1 MTTEQQ
7 YIASLDIEA
16 SYNLAKQ
23 MEAYRTN
30 PVLGYRPAGSKAE
43 FETGEML
50 KSYMEDLGLSNV
62 RKDEIKVDG
71 WEFEKAVLAYA
82 DAAVPRKKSEIP
94 YPYPSWSLPG

>member
-43 FETGEML
+43 FETGKIWDYPMSARMRL
-50 KSYMEDLGLSNV
+50 KWTVG
-62 RKDEIKVDG
+62 
-71 WEFEKAVLAYA
+71 
-82 DAAVPRKKSEIP
+82 
-94 YPYPSWSLPG
+94 SLRRRF

>member
-30 PVLGYRPAGSKAE
+30 PVLGYRPAGS
-43 FETGEML
+43 
-50 KSYMEDLGLSNV
+50 
-62 RKDEIKVDG
+62 
-71 WEFEKAVLAYA
+71 VLYGRFGTIQC
-82 DAAVPRKKSEIP
+82 PQ
-94 YPYPSWSLPG
+94 G

>member
-43 FETGEML
+43 FETGEDA
-50 KSYMEDLGLSNV
+50 E
-62 RKDEIKVDG
+62 
-71 WEFEKAVLAYA
+71 VLYGRFGTIQC
-82 DAAVPRKKSEIP
+82 PQ
-94 YPYPSWSLPG
+94 G

>member
-23 MEAYRTN
+23 MESYRTN

-62 RKDEIKVDG
+62 RKDKIQVDG
-71 WEFEKAVLAYA
+71 WEFEKA
-82 DAAVPRKKSEIP
+82 I
-94 YPYPSWSLPG
+94 

>member
-50 KSYMEDLGLSNV
+50 KSYMEDLGC
-62 RKDEIKVDG
+62 
-71 WEFEKAVLAYA
+71 WKALMSISPAFKA
-82 DAAVPRKKSEIP
+82 SFGRE
-94 YPYPSWSLPG
+94 

>member
-30 PVLGYRPAGSKAE
+30 SVLGDRRAQRQSLRPG
-43 FETGEML
+43 
-50 KSYMEDLGLSNV
+50 
-62 RKDEIKVDG
+62 RC
-71 WEFEKAVLAYA
+71 
-82 DAAVPRKKSEIP
+82 
-94 YPYPSWSLPG
+94 

>member
-30 PVLGYRPAGSKAE
+30 PVLGYRPARS
-43 FETGEML
+43 
-50 KSYMEDLGLSNV
+50 
-62 RKDEIKVDG
+62 
-71 WEFEKAVLAYA
+71 
-82 DAAVPRKKSEIP
+82 
-94 YPYPSWSLPG
+94 

>member
-30 PVLGYRPAGSKAE
+30 PVLGYRPAGSKADRGDAE
-43 FETGEML
+43 
-50 KSYMEDLGLSNV
+50 
-62 RKDEIKVDG
+62 
-71 WEFEKAVLAYA
+71 VLYGRFGTIQC
-82 DAAVPRKKSEIP
+82 PQ
-94 YPYPSWSLPG
+94 G